1 MISLCAF
8 SMDFCT
14 ILYRADAFTSPCLY
28 VGTSL
33 GSCLVIVLQLPQEGE
48 SRRTQPVIV
57 SPSGNTYYFLFKTKI
72 GVETTLL
79 VVFIFMIVNVIPT
92 SPPWSNQHKNPCHF
106 LSGTIFRLQ
115 GAILGMSFL
124 DSNGLIIP
132 SISEQWRDEKE
143 RKYTSKLQSKYT
155 VSL

>member
-1 MISLCAF
+1 
-8 SMDFCT
+8 MDFCT

-72 GVETTLL
+72 VPPSFGIETTLF
-79 VVFIFMIVNVIPT
+79 VVFM
-92 SPPWSNQHKNPCHF
+92 
-106 LSGTIFRLQ
+106 
-115 GAILGMSFL
+115 
-124 DSNGLIIP
+124 
-132 SISEQWRDEKE
+132 
-143 RKYTSKLQSKYT
+143 Y
-155 VSL
+155 

>member
-72 GVETTLL
+72 GIETTLL
-79 VVFIFMIVNVIPT
+79 VVFMSMIVNVTCHDQISIESVSFSFRHNIPVT
-92 SPPWSNQHKNPCHF
+92 RCNIGDVVPRQQRTHH
-106 LSGTIFRLQ
+106 
-115 GAILGMSFL
+115 
-124 DSNGLIIP
+124 
-132 SISEQWRDEKE
+132 
-143 RKYTSKLQSKYT
+143 
-155 VSL
+155 SLYI